1 MSDNYFELFHLPI
14 ALPIDIS
21 ELSRQYQQ
29 LQRLYH
35 PDNFAIAD
43 DRQKAE
49 MMQKS
54 ATINTAYQT
63 LKDPIRAAEYRVGLA
78 GVDINDEQR
87 TIKDSAFLM
96 EQFEL
101 REQLDEIDSS
111 QDWDALDA
119 FHRKMLQRKKNDYTQ
134 LLADINQND
143 WQSSQQKLYKLRYF
157 SRLIEQIE
165 QLEEKQF
172 ER

>member
-54 ATINTAYQT
+54 ATINAAYQT

-101 REQLDEIDSS
+101 REQLDEIGSS